1 MPKPIVINAGNLEQ
15 LRDDAVLN
23 TGTVQFNTSANVP
36 TFAEGQ
42 IFWDEANAC
51 LSYQTSN
58 DVTVQIGQETLLL
71 GFNATASEITNG
83 HAVYLSD
90 GSTDGHPEISTAIA
104 NDALASFAIGVATQN
119 IAANSA
125 GYVCIRGIVHDMDT
139 SAWSEGDIL
148 YLSATT
154 PGHLT
159 NVQPAAPDYDVK
171 VARVLTV
178 DATTG
183 SIYVN
188 IRQLVKL
195 EDLCDVTTESPA
207 IDEVIR
213 FNGVEWVNGAPPGGI
228 TGPGIDMYPASPVII
243 ASSANNAYNI
253 STYSKTPVTTPQVV
267 RTGSVTNTT
276 VLLEAYLYEADFQRT
291 VLDGGTW
298 TFYCYGSVS
307 STGQGRSSYITRNIY
322 QATPSGAVTVTTS
335 GSGTSRTATA
345 SGGTFFDAA
354 DANADTKQ
362 CGYLQ
367 LDGVGIYPIT
377 ARASATE
384 VTITTL
390 TGMTN
395 QSTKTFKKW
404 KRLFGQSTA
413 PITSLTTNYTLL
425 TSATAQPSFT
435 VATTDKL
442 GAIVFA
448 VGTDSGDATTVS
460 FCYNSDLRSSH
471 DVTPMITL
479 HNNLAGLQGGA
490 ATEMYHLT
498 ANQAT
503 IATQAATSG
512 QAGYLT
518 AADWTS
524 FAAGDRIKA
533 WVNFDGDGT
542 VTITDSYNVASVSDN
557 GTGAYT
563 INFTANMADTTYAVI
578 GTARRGDTN
587 NNATIV
593 MLQSGQTKT
602 AAAVRIKVADVTG
615 TILIGPIFSA
625 YDSPEVNVIIVSS

>member
-23 TGTVQFNTSANVP
+23 SGTIQFNTSANVP
-36 TFAEGQ
+36 TFANGQ
-42 IFWDEANAC
+42 VFWDTDNAC
-51 LSYQTSN
+51 LAFQTSD
-58 DVTVQIGQETLLL
+58 DVTIQIGQETVLL
-71 GFNATASEITNG
+71 GFNATAATISNG
-83 HAVYLSD
+83 HAVYLND
-90 GSTDGHPEISTAIA
+90 GSTDGHPDIANAVA
-104 NDALASFAIGVATQN
+104 NDAAAAFAIGVATQN
-119 IAANSA
+119 IAPNSA
-125 GYVCIRGIVHDMDT
+125 GYVCIRGIVHEMDT
-139 SAWSEGDIL
+139 SAWAEGDIL
-148 YLSATT
+148 YLSTIE

-159 NVQPAAPDYDVK
+159 NAQPVAPDYDVK

-178 DATTG
+178 GVSDG

-188 IRQLVKL
+188 IRQLVRL
-195 EDLCDVTTESPA
+195 VDLCDVTTTTPVV
-207 IDEVIR
+207 DEILR
-213 FNGVEWVNGAPPGGI
+213 FNGVEWVNGSPPGGV
-228 TGPGIDMYPASPVII
+228 TGPGIDMYPATPVIT

-276 VLLEAYLYEADFQRT
+276 VILEAYLYEPDFQRI

-307 STGQGRSSYITRNIY
+307 STGQGRSSYITRNMYRVI
-322 QATPSGAVTVTTS
+322 PSGAVTVTTT
-335 GSGTSRTATA
+335 GTGTSRTATA

-367 LDGVGIYPIT
+367 IDGVGIYPIT
-377 ARASATE
+377 ARASATS

-404 KRLFGQSTA
+404 ERLFGQSTA
-413 PITSLTTNYTLL
+413 PITSLNTNYTLL
-425 TSATAQPSFT
+425 TSSTAQPSFT
-435 VATTDKL
+435 VAATDKL

-460 FCYNSDLRSSH
+460 FCYNSELRSSH

-479 HNNLAGLQGGA
+479 HNNLAGLQGGTA
-490 ATEMYHLT
+490 SEMYHLT

-518 AADWTS
+518 AADWTA